1 MIGVRNSRKNF
12 IGQKSNLSG
21 LTIGKKLNP
30 FNHNSQL
37 MVKQNDPEEI
47 KENHYNKNAIYMPT
61 NINKPKLEKNY
72 NSLERK
78 K

>member
-30 FNHNSQL
+30 YNNSQL

-47 KENHYNKNAIYMPT
+47 KENHYNKNTLYMPV
-61 NINKPKLEKNY
+61 NLKNKSEKNY

>member
-1 MIGVRNSRKNF
+1 MIGVRNSQKKF

-30 FNHNSQL
+30 YNNNSQL
-37 MVKQNDPEEI
+37 MVKKNDPEQI
-47 KENHYNKNAIYMPT
+47 KENNYNKNTIYMPT
-61 NINKPKLEKNY
+61 NINKSKSEKNY

>member
-1 MIGVRNSRKNF
+1 MIGVRNSQKKF

-30 FNHNSQL
+30 YNHNSQ
-37 MVKQNDPEEI
+37 VIIQKTDPEEI
-47 KENHYNKNAIYMPT
+47 KENHYNKNTIYMPV
-61 NINKPKLEKNY
+61 NLKNKSEKNY

>member
-21 LTIGKKLNP
+21 LNIGKKLNP
-30 FNHNSQL
+30 YNNNSLL

-61 NINKPKLEKNY
+61 NIVKHKSKNY